1 MKKKRRELGIQIVST
16 DKCCKDRRG
25 VFLIEKLHSLK
36 HDSEEN
42 LSSKKFSMY
51 TTDDI
56 TVLRIESDHQLDRSD
71 LSTYF
76 VSQTINLVADLGT

>member
-1 MKKKRRELGIQIVST
+1 
-16 DKCCKDRRG
+16 
-25 VFLIEKLHSLK
+25 
-36 HDSEEN
+36 
-42 LSSKKFSMY
+42 MY

-76 VSQTINLVADLGT
+76 VSQTINLDADLGT